1 MISSIKSAPTSSVIE
16 TEDDARIC
24 YVSSTTRKAGSVTR
38 ADWKVSF
45 APQANILPSTSSLH
59 PSEALMKKSR
69 PSAVVSNQTPG
80 PASATLTGT
89 QGIRYVGKEPAIR
102 AVRCT
107 IHAPVDGGVVMADRA
122 YILIH
127 VQPGQTGRVVRALG
141 EIKQIKTI
149 DSWWGKTDIIAVVEG
164 PDQDALTQLVLS
176 RIHSIDGVS
185 QTDTHLVYR
194 LKDTKPKRP
203 HAAFPSLLP

>member
-1 MISSIKSAPTSSVIE
+1 
-16 TEDDARIC
+16 
-24 YVSSTTRKAGSVTR
+24 
-38 ADWKVSF
+38 
-45 APQANILPSTSSLH
+45 
-59 PSEALMKKSR
+59 MKKSR
-69 PSAVVSNQTPG
+69 PAAVVSNPAPG

-89 QGIRYVGKEPAIR
+89 QGIRYVGKEPAIP
-102 AVRCT
+102 AVPCT

-149 DSWWGKTDIIAVVEG
+149 DPCWGKPDIIAVVEV

-194 LKDTKPKRP
+194 LKDTKTK
-203 HAAFPSLLP
+203 